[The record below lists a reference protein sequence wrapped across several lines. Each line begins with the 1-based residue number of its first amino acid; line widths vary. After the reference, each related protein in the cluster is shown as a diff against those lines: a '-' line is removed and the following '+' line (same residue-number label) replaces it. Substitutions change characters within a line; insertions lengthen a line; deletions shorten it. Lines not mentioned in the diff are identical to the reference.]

1 LEETYEVL
9 EALDEGDPDA
19 LREELGDLL
28 LQVVLQTQ
36 IAIDEE
42 EFRMPEVIAG
52 IDAKIKRRH
61 PHVFGD
67 VKVNGAD
74 DVTRNWDAIKKAEK
88 EAAGKAEE
96 RKSAL
101 DGIPRGLPALAEAE
115 AIGGKAARQNFDWR
129 SIDGVLAKVI
139 EEIDE
144 LQHVEDEIGREEEFG
159 DVLFSLA
166 NVARWLKIDPEAAL
180 RAANH
185 KFRARFRE
193 VERMAREQDRSLSE
207 MDDRELDELWNAAK
221 REIG

>member
-1 LEETYEVL
+1 
-9 EALDEGDPDA
+9 
-19 LREELGDLL
+19 

-36 IAIDEE
+36 IAVDEE

-67 VKVNGAD
+67 VKVNDAG
-74 DVTRNWDAIKKAEK
+74 DVTRNWETIKKAEK
-88 EAAGKAEE
+88 AAAGKAEE
-96 RKSAL
+96 RQSAL

-129 SIDGVLAKVI
+129 SIDGVLAKVV
-139 EEIDE
+139 EEIHE
-144 LQHVEDEIGREEEFG
+144 LQHVADEIEREEEFG
-159 DVLFSLA
+159 DVLFALA

-193 VERMAREQDRSLSE
+193 VERRAREQDRSLSE
-207 MDDRELDELWNAAK
+207 MSDRELDDLWNAAK
-221 REIG
+221 RQIG